1 MEFLQAYSPETGAR
15 SFEENQA
22 FFEDAK
28 EHGTWR
34 VQKVNHGEFRYLP
47 GGEKDGESEPL
58 LASSNGS

>member
-1 MEFLQAYSPETGAR
+1 MESLQAYSPETGAR

-34 VQKVNHGEFRYLP
+34 VQKVNNGEFRYLP
-47 GGEKDGESEPL
+47 QGEKDGESEPL
-58 LASSNGS
+58 LGSSNGS